1 MSLWVPVVAAF
12 GASILTSLAT
22 LALEWLRRR
31 DARKSQT
38 RQVRLSAYID
48 MIQAA
53 NGVLMTG
60 VSTRALLQSR
70 SGLASSLSEALRLR
84 RPIDDGELA
93 WRMKDEL
100 QPILDAQA
108 AVLTCGTPAA
118 AAASRDVVET
128 AVAYVYTAT
137 SMTERQRM
145 LMGIVKWRPDERQE
159 KAAQTR
165 LEAVGDAVRAFVAI
179 ARRDLGEAAL
189 ASVVA
194 LPPGAEPSDA

>member
-1 MSLWVPVVAAF
+1 MSLWVPVVAAL
-12 GASILTSLAT
+12 GASVLTSLAT
-22 LALEWLRRR
+22 LALEWRRR
-31 DARKSQT
+31 VDARRSQT

-48 MIQAA
+48 LIQAA

-84 RPIDDGELA
+84 RPIDDGQLV

-118 AAASRDVVET
+118 AAASRDVVDT
-128 AVAYVYTAT
+128 AIAYVNTAT
-137 SMTERQRM
+137 AMTERQRL
-145 LMGIVKWRPDERQE
+145 LMGIIKWRPDERQE

-165 LEAVGDAVRAFVAI
+165 LDEVGGAVRAFVAI
-179 ARRDLGEAAL
+179 ARRDLGENAL
-189 ASVVA
+189 ASVVEVSV
-194 LPPGAEPSDA
+194 GAEASKV